1 MSSDRVIVQALKLA
15 HNLVCQNLRSAHLT
29 DASTVLRLRE
39 LVHSPSVRSAFERG
53 SDTLPAFALREV
65 ACVLSDH
72 SQTHGETIVRI
83 RNVLDEPHLNEAL
96 GFPQNRKTISGPYP
110 RRRWWE

>member
-1 MSSDRVIVQALKLA
+1 MSSDRVIVQALKVARNLA
-15 HNLVCQNLRSAHLT
+15 CQNRLT
-29 DASTVLRLRE
+29 DDSVVLRLRE
-39 LVHSPSVRSAFERG
+39 LVHSPSVHSALLRG
-53 SDTLPAFALREV
+53 SDTLLAFALRAL

-83 RNVLDEPHLNEAL
+83 RNVLDEPHLNETL
-96 GFPQNRKTISGPYP
+96 GFPQNRRTISAPYP